1 MVEWFAYWKFHN
13 SQISVSKTLQE
24 DFPERPSNTMEGSR
38 VWQNKFNNKP
48 IVNGSFPHMCV
59 EHRHNRWRTETKNRI
74 ILHVKEISDLQ
85 K

>member
-13 SQISVSKTLQE
+13 SQIFLKLFKKIFLSA
-24 DFPERPSNTMEGSR
+24 R
-38 VWQNKFNNKP
+38 VIQWKGDECGKNKFNNKP

-59 EHRHNRWRTETKNRI
+59 EHRHNRWGTETKNRI